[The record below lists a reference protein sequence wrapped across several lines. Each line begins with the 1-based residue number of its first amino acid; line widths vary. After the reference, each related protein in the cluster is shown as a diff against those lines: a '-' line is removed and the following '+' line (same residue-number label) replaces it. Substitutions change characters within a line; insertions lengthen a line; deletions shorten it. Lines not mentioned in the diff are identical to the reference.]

1 MIFVTGGAGFIGSHF
16 IKEWLKSSD
25 EAVLNIDLLTYA
37 GNLANLKTLEN
48 DSRYLFYQSDI
59 ADSVQIKQLLD
70 QYSPRAVIHFA
81 AESHVDKSIVGPE
94 DFIQTNIVGSFRLLN
109 TVLAYWQKLS
119 VDAKNNFRFLH
130 ISSDFRAR
138 PRRARPGRRCA
149 RRCSPCTRCPSPR
162 RGAACRLR

>member
-25 EAVLNIDLLTYA
+25 EAVLNIDLLTYS

-70 QYSPRAVIHFA
+70 QYSINSLF
-81 AESHVDKSIVGPE
+81 S
-94 DFIQTNIVGSFRLLN
+94 LL
-109 TVLAYWQKLS
+109 
-119 VDAKNNFRFLH
+119 D
-130 ISSDFRAR
+130 
-138 PRRARPGRRCA
+138 
-149 RRCSPCTRCPSPR
+149 
-162 RGAACRLR
+162 